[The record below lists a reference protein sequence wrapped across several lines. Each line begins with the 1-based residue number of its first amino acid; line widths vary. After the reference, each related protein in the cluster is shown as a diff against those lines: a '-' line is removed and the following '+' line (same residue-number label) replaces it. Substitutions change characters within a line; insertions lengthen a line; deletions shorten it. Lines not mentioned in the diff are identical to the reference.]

1 MIPANLLQLEPLKWT
16 GSGRLSSLAD
26 GGPQINL
33 FRHIPRQNKP
43 RDVFTNNAP
52 PKSSKYLPSI
62 GFLFVYISLSPVAA
76 YGCRKLFPMFPCFCD
91 CAVSRHLQVSQKQ
104 NYSTFLCGLLMSEP
118 VRSTD
123 SLKVHWNSG
132 TALQQHLFQN
142 MYDRAGPGTRKCRP
156 SKHELCPEDSTC
168 GKASSKELISA
179 YFSYFHFAV
188 LPGFRS
194 VWALPIR
201 PGKVRM

>member
-16 GSGRLSSLAD
+16 GSGRSSLAD

-52 PKSSKYLPSI
+52 LFYLSI
-62 GFLFVYISLSPVAA
+62 ISLSLSPVAA
-76 YGCRKLFPMFPCFCD
+76 YGCRKLFPIFPCFCD

-142 MYDRAGPGTRKCRP
+142 MYDRVGPGTSKCRP

-168 GKASSKELISA
+168 GKANSFQLLPFCCAPRLQICLGAA
-179 YFSYFHFAV
+179 YQAWEGQDV
-188 LPGFRS
+188 
-194 VWALPIR
+194 A
-201 PGKVRM
+201 M